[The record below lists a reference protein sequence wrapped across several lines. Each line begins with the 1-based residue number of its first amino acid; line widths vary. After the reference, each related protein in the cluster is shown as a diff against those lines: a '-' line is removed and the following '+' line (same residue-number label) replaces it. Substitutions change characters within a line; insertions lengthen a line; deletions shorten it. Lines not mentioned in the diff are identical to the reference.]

1 MTGMP
6 AAQTLVFA
14 ISVIAIIAAIRAR
27 FHPFL
32 VLTIV
37 ASAFG
42 LIVGLSVGLLGKA
55 FGNGFS
61 EALNLPGLVIVAM
74 VLVAGIAEQT
84 GTTGSLATVGRRPWL
99 GSSDWMMAIVG
110 LVAGVAAS
118 PAAALALLSP
128 LLQRGGEK
136 SWSERNATRVA
147 LAISA
152 GHGLIWLSPVPIAAG
167 AILGAGWQRVAVFGV
182 PVAVVSA
189 AIGIGWAHL
198 VSPPQ
203 SAISDPSGLKD
214 KSGIGSAAVL
224 LAACFIPLLMLMTQ
238 SVGDMPSEPFG
249 GGAHRELILGIGRPL
264 VLFLVSV
271 CIITLGHWRLTLKFM
286 RDSEWTGRILG
297 KAAGIIL
304 TVGAAGGLQQLCQQ
318 TGMAELLGERLSAWH
333 VAGAAGVLI
342 PFLVAAVI
350 KTLQG
355 SSLVAAI
362 TTAGMM
368 QPLLS
373 PLGLDSDSGIALAA
387 LAVGA
392 GTIMISHVNDDFFWL
407 VSYVTEVSPPRTL
420 GTFSVATLLQGCA
433 AAMLL
438 LLFAAFGV

>member
-6 AAQTLVFA
+6 AAQALVFA

-32 VLTIV
+32 VLIFV

-42 LIVGLSVGLLGKA
+42 LIVGLSAGLIGKA

-61 EALNLPGLVIVAM
+61 EALYLPGLVIVAM
-74 VLVAGIAEQT
+74 ALVAGIAEQSS
-84 GTTGSLATVGRRPWL
+84 TTGSLATAARQPGLR
-99 GSSDWMMAIVG
+99 SSDWMMATVG
-110 LVAGVAAS
+110 LLAGIGAS
-118 PAAALALLSP
+118 PAAALALLKP

-136 SWSERNATRVA
+136 SRRERNATRVA

-152 GHGLIWLSPVPIAAG
+152 GHGLIWLSPVPIAVA
-167 AILGAGWQRVAVFGV
+167 AILGAGWQRVAMFGV
-182 PVAVVSA
+182 PVAFVST

-198 VSPPQ
+198 VSPPL
-203 SAISDPSGLKD
+203 SAISDPSSVKD
-214 KSGIGSAAVL
+214 KSSGRSTAVL
-224 LAACFIPLLMLMTQ
+224 LAACFIPLLMLMMQ

-249 GGAHRELILGIGRPL
+249 GGPHRELILGIGRPL

-271 CIITLGHWRLTLKFM
+271 CIMTLGHWRLSLKCLK
-286 RDSEWTGRILG
+286 DSEWTGRFLG
-297 KAAGIIL
+297 KAAGVIL
-304 TVGAAGGLQQLCQQ
+304 TVGAAGGLQRLCQQ
-318 TGMAELLGERLSAWH
+318 TGMAELLGERLSTWP

-342 PFLVAAVI
+342 PFLVAAVV

-368 QPLLS
+368 QPLLPS
-373 PLGLDSDSGIALAA
+373 LGFDSDSRIALAA

-392 GTIMISHVNDDFFWL
+392 GTMTISHVNDEFFWL
-407 VSYVTEVSPPRTL
+407 VSYATESSPPRTL
-420 GTFSVATLLQGCA
+420 GTFSVGTLLQGCA
-433 AAMLL
+433 AVIL
-438 LLFAAFGV
+438 LLFFAVVGV

>member
-1 MTGMP
+1 MTGVP
-6 AAQTLVFA
+6 AAQALIFA
-14 ISVIAIIAAIRAR
+14 MSVIAIFAAIRAR

-42 LIVGLSVGLLGKA
+42 LIVGLSVGLIGKA

-61 EALNLPGLVIVAM
+61 EALYLPGLVIVAT
-74 VLVAGIAEQT
+74 VLVAGIDEQT
-84 GTTGSLATVGRRPWL
+84 GTTGSLPTVARRPRL
-99 GSSDWMMAIVG
+99 ISSDWMMAIVG
-110 LVAGVAAS
+110 LLAGIAAS

-136 SWSERNATRVA
+136 PRRERNTARVA

-152 GHGLIWLSPVPIAAG
+152 GHGLIWLSPVPIAAT
-167 AILGAGWQRVAVFGV
+167 AILGAGWQRVAMFGV
-182 PVAVVSA
+182 PVAIVSA
-189 AIGIGWAHL
+189 AVGIGWAHL
-198 VSPPQ
+198 ASPAQ
-203 SAISDPSGLKD
+203 SAIADPPGLKD

-224 LAACFIPLLMLMTQ
+224 LAACFIPLLMLMMQ

-264 VLFLVSV
+264 MLFLVSV
-271 CIITLGHWRLTLKFM
+271 CIMTLGHWRLSLKCLK
-286 RDSEWTGRILG
+286 DSEWTGRILG

-304 TVGAAGGLQQLCQQ
+304 TVGAAGGLQRLCQQ
-318 TGMAELLGERLSAWH
+318 TGTAELLGERLSTWH
-333 VAGAAGVLI
+333 VAGAAGLLI

-373 PLGLDSDSGIALAA
+373 PLGFDSDSGIALAA

-392 GTIMISHVNDDFFWL
+392 GTIMVAHVNDDFFWL
-407 VSYVTEVSPPRTL
+407 VSYATEVSPARTL
-420 GTFSVATLLQGCA
+420 STFSVATLLQGCA
-433 AAMLL
+433 AAIL
-438 LLFAAFGV
+438 LLFFAAFVV

>member
-6 AAQTLVFA
+6 AAQALVFA

-286 RDSEWTGRILG
+286 RDSEWTGRIL
-297 KAAGIIL
+297 
-304 TVGAAGGLQQLCQQ
+304 
-318 TGMAELLGERLSAWH
+318 
-333 VAGAAGVLI
+333 
-342 PFLVAAVI
+342 
-350 KTLQG
+350 
-355 SSLVAAI
+355 
-362 TTAGMM
+362 
-368 QPLLS
+368 
-373 PLGLDSDSGIALAA
+373 
-387 LAVGA
+387 
-392 GTIMISHVNDDFFWL
+392 
-407 VSYVTEVSPPRTL
+407 
-420 GTFSVATLLQGCA
+420 
-433 AAMLL
+433 
-438 LLFAAFGV
+438 

>member
-1 MTGMP
+1 MTGVP
-6 AAQTLVFA
+6 AAQALVFA
-14 ISVIAIIAAIRAR
+14 ISVIAVIAAIRAR

-224 LAACFIPLLMLMTQ
+224 
-238 SVGDMPSEPFG
+238 
-249 GGAHRELILGIGRPL
+249 
-264 VLFLVSV
+264 
-271 CIITLGHWRLTLKFM
+271 
-286 RDSEWTGRILG
+286 
-297 KAAGIIL
+297 
-304 TVGAAGGLQQLCQQ
+304 
-318 TGMAELLGERLSAWH
+318 
-333 VAGAAGVLI
+333 
-342 PFLVAAVI
+342 
-350 KTLQG
+350 
-355 SSLVAAI
+355 
-362 TTAGMM
+362 
-368 QPLLS
+368 
-373 PLGLDSDSGIALAA
+373 
-387 LAVGA
+387 
-392 GTIMISHVNDDFFWL
+392 
-407 VSYVTEVSPPRTL
+407 
-420 GTFSVATLLQGCA
+420 
-433 AAMLL
+433 
-438 LLFAAFGV
+438 

>member
-1 MTGMP
+1 MTGVP
-6 AAQTLVFA
+6 AAQALVLA
-14 ISVIAIIAAIRAR
+14 ISVIAIIAAPRAG

-32 VLTIV
+32 VLTIA

-42 LIVGLSVGLLGKA
+42 LTVGLSVGLIGKA

-61 EALNLPGLVIVAM
+61 EALYLPGLVIVAM
-74 VLVAGIAEQT
+74 VLVTGIAEQT
-84 GTTGSLATVGRRPWL
+84 GTTDSLATVARRPRL
-99 GSSDWMMAIVG
+99 INSDWMMASVG
-110 LVAGVAAS
+110 LLAGIGAS
-118 PAAALALLSP
+118 PATALALLNP

-136 SWSERNATRVA
+136 SRRERNATRVA

-152 GHGLIWLSPVPIAAG
+152 GHGLIWLSPVPIAAA
-167 AILGAGWQRVAVFGV
+167 AILGAGWQRVAMFGV
-182 PVAVVSA
+182 PVAVASA
-189 AIGIGWAHL
+189 AVGIGWTHL
-198 VSPPQ
+198 VSQPQ
-203 SAISDPSGLKD
+203 SAMSDPSGLKD
-214 KSGIGSAAVL
+214 KSGSRTDAVL
-224 LAACFIPLLMLMTQ
+224 LAACLIPLLMLMAQ
-238 SVGDMPSEPFG
+238 SVGDMPSEPVG

-264 VLFLVSV
+264 VLFLVSM
-271 CIITLGHWRLTLKFM
+271 CIMTLGHWRLSLKCLK
-286 RDSEWTGRILG
+286 DSEWTGRNLG

-304 TVGAAGGLQQLCQQ
+304 TVGAAGGLQRLCQQ
-318 TGMAELLGERLSAWH
+318 TGMAELLGERLSTWH

-342 PFLVAAVI
+342 PFLVAAVV

-373 PLGLDSDSGIALAA
+373 PLGLDSESGIALAA

-392 GTIMISHVNDDFFWL
+392 GTMLISHVNDDFFWL
-407 VSYVTEVSPPRTL
+407 VSYATEFSPPRTL

-433 AAMLL
+433 AAIL
-438 LLFAAFGV
+438 LLFFATFVV

>member
-1 MTGMP
+1 MTDVP

-14 ISVIAIIAAIRAR
+14 MSVIAIIAAIRAR

-42 LIVGLSVGLLGKA
+42 LIVGLSVGLIGKA

-61 EALNLPGLVIVAM
+61 EALYLPGLVIVAT

-84 GTTGSLATVGRRPWL
+84 GTTGSLETVTRRL
-99 GSSDWMMAIVG
+99 RLSSSNWMMALVG
-110 LVAGVAAS
+110 LVAGIGAS
-118 PAAALALLSP
+118 PAAALALLNP

-136 SWSERNATRVA
+136 SRHGRNATRVA

-152 GHGLIWLSPVPIAAG
+152 GHGLIWLSPVPIAAA
-167 AILGAGWQRVAVFGV
+167 AILGAGWQRVALFGV
-182 PVAVVSA
+182 PVAVLSA
-189 AIGIGWAHL
+189 AVGIGWAHL

-203 SAISDPSGLKD
+203 SAMSDPSDLKD
-214 KSGIGSAAVL
+214 KSASGSDAVL
-224 LAACFIPLLMLMTQ
+224 LAACFIPLLMLMAQ

-264 VLFLVSV
+264 MLFLVSV
-271 CIITLGHWRLTLKFM
+271 CIMTLGHWRLSLKCLK
-286 RDSEWTGRILG
+286 DPEWTGRILG

-304 TVGAAGGLQQLCQQ
+304 TVGAACGLQRLCQQ

-333 VAGAAGVLI
+333 VTGAAAVFI
-342 PFLVAAVI
+342 PFLVSAVI

-373 PLGLDSDSGIALAA
+373 PLGFSSDNGIALAA

-392 GTIMISHVNDDFFWL
+392 GTIMVCHVNDEFFWL
-407 VSYVTEVSPPRTL
+407 VSYATEFSPPRTL
-420 GTFSVATLLQGCA
+420 GIFSVGTLLQGCA
-433 AAMLL
+433 AAIL
-438 LLFAAFGV
+438 LLFFAAFRV

>member
-1 MTGMP
+1 MTGLP
-6 AAQTLVFA
+6 AAQALVFA

-42 LIVGLSVGLLGKA
+42 LIVGLSIGLIGKA

-61 EALNLPGLVIVAM
+61 EALYLPGLVIVAM

-84 GTTGSLATVGRRPWL
+84 GTTDSLATVVHRPRLIGR
-99 GSSDWMMAIVG
+99 DWMMAIVG
-110 LVAGVAAS
+110 LLAGIGAS
-118 PAAALALLSP
+118 PAAALALLNP

-136 SWSERNATRVA
+136 SRRGRNATRVA

-152 GHGLIWLSPVPIAAG
+152 GHGLIWLSPVPIAAA
-167 AILGAGWQRVAVFGV
+167 AILDAGWQRVAVFGV

-189 AIGIGWAHL
+189 AVGIGWTHL
-198 VSPPQ
+198 ISPPQ

-214 KSGIGSAAVL
+214 KSASRSAAVL
-224 LAACFIPLLMLMTQ
+224 LAACFIPLLMLMAQ

-271 CIITLGHWRLTLKFM
+271 CIMTLGYRRLSLKCLK
-286 RDSEWTGRILG
+286 DSEWTGRILG

-304 TVGAAGGLQQLCQQ
+304 TVGAAGGLQRLCQQ
-318 TGMAELLGERLSAWH
+318 TGMAELLGERLSTWH
-333 VAGAAGVLI
+333 VAGAAGVFI

-373 PLGLDSDSGIALAA
+373 PLGLNSDGRIALAA

-392 GTIMISHVNDDFFWL
+392 GAMMISHVNDDFFWL

>member
-1 MTGMP
+1 MTGVP
-6 AAQTLVFA
+6 AAQSLVFA
-14 ISVIAIIAAIRAR
+14 MSVIAIIAAIRAR

-42 LIVGLSVGLLGKA
+42 LIVGLSIGLIGKA

-61 EALNLPGLVIVAM
+61 EALYLPGMVIVAM
-74 VLVAGIAEQT
+74 ALVAGIAEQT
-84 GTTGSLATVGRRPWL
+84 SVAGKAATAARQTRFGN
-99 GSSDWMMAIVG
+99 SAWMMAIVG
-110 LVAGVAAS
+110 LIAGIGAS
-118 PAAALALLSP
+118 PAAALALLNP

-136 SWSERNATRVA
+136 SRRERNATRVA
-147 LAISA
+147 VAISA
-152 GHGLIWLSPVPIAAG
+152 GHGLIWLSPVPIAAA
-167 AILGAGWQRVAVFGV
+167 AILGAGWQRVAMFGV

-189 AIGIGWAHL
+189 AVGIGWAYL
-198 VSPPQ
+198 ISVPQ
-203 SAISDPSGLKD
+203 SAMSDPPSVKD
-214 KSGIGSAAVL
+214 KPRSISAAVL
-224 LAACFIPLLMLMTQ
+224 LAACFIPLLMLMVQ

-264 VLFLVSV
+264 VLFVASV
-271 CIITLGHWRLTLKFM
+271 CIMTLGHWRLSLKCLK
-286 RDSEWTGRILG
+286 DPEWTGRFLG

-304 TVGAAGGLQQLCQQ
+304 TVGAAGGLQRLCQQ
-318 TGMAELLGERLSAWH
+318 TGMAELLGERLSTWH

-373 PLGLDSDSGIALAA
+373 PLGLDSENGIALAV

-392 GTIMISHVNDDFFWL
+392 GTVMISHVNDDFFWL
-407 VSYVTEVSPPRTL
+407 VSYATEVSPARTL
-420 GTFSVATLLQGCA
+420 NTFSVATLLQGCA
-433 AAMLL
+433 AAILL
-438 LLFAAFGV
+438 LFFAAFGV

>member
-6 AAQTLVFA
+6 AAQALVFA
-14 ISVIAIIAAIRAR
+14 LSVIAIIAAIRAR

-42 LIVGLSVGLLGKA
+42 LIVGLSVGLIGKA

-61 EALNLPGLVIVAM
+61 EALYLPGLVIVAM

-84 GTTGSLATVGRRPWL
+84 ATTGSLATVARRPRL

-110 LVAGVAAS
+110 LVAGIGAS
-118 PAAALALLSP
+118 PAAALALLNP
-128 LLQRGGEK
+128 FLQGGGEK
-136 SWSERNATRVA
+136 SRRERNVTRVA

-152 GHGLIWLSPVPIAAG
+152 GHGLIWLSPVPVAAA
-167 AILGAGWQRVAVFGV
+167 AILGAGWQRVAMFGV

-189 AIGIGWAHL
+189 AVGIGWTHL

-203 SAISDPSGLKD
+203 SAISDPSGRKD
-214 KSGIGSAAVL
+214 KSGIRSAAVL
-224 LAACFIPLLMLMTQ
+224 LAACFIPLLMLMAQ

-271 CIITLGHWRLTLKFM
+271 CIMTLGHWRLSQKCLK
-286 RDSEWTGRILG
+286 DSEWTGRILG
-297 KAAGIIL
+297 KAGGIIL
-304 TVGAAGGLQQLCQQ
+304 TFGAAGGLQRLCQQ
-318 TGMAELLGERLSAWH
+318 TGMAELLGERLSTWH

-362 TTAGMM
+362 TAAGMM

-373 PLGLDSDSGIALAA
+373 PLGFNSDSGIALAA
-387 LAVGA
+387 LAVAA
-392 GTIMISHVNDDFFWL
+392 GTMTISHVNDDFFWL
-407 VSYVTEVSPPRTL
+407 VSYATEFSAPRML
-420 GTFSVATLLQGCA
+420 GTFSVATLSQGCA
-433 AAMLL
+433 AAMVL

>member
-1 MTGMP
+1 MTGVP
-6 AAQTLVFA
+6 AAQALVFA

-37 ASAFG
+37 APAFG
-42 LIVGLSVGLLGKA
+42 LIVGLSVGQVGKA

-61 EALNLPGLVIVAM
+61 EALYLPGLVIVAM

-84 GTTGSLATVGRRPWL
+84 GTARSFTTVARRPRFS
-99 GSSDWMMAIVG
+99 SSDWMMAIVG
-110 LVAGVAAS
+110 LLAGIGAS
-118 PAAALALLSP
+118 PAAALALLNP

-136 SWSERNATRVA
+136 SRRERNATRVA

-152 GHGLIWLSPVPIAAG
+152 GHGLIWLSPVPIAAA
-167 AILGAGWQRVAVFGV
+167 AILGAGWQRVAMFGV

-189 AIGIGWAHL
+189 AVGIGWAHL

-203 SAISDPSGLKD
+203 SAISDPSVLKD
-214 KSGIGSAAVL
+214 KSAGRSDTVL
-224 LAACFIPLLMLMTQ
+224 LAACFIPLLMLMAQ
-238 SVGDMPSEPFG
+238 SAGDMPSEPFG

-264 VLFLVSV
+264 VLFLVGV
-271 CIITLGHWRLTLKFM
+271 CIMTLGHWRLSLKCLK
-286 RDSEWTGRILG
+286 DPEWTGRILG
-297 KAAGIIL
+297 KAGGIIL
-304 TVGAAGGLQQLCQQ
+304 TVGAAAGLQRLCQQ
-318 TGMAELLGERLSAWH
+318 TGMAELLGERLSTWH
-333 VAGAAGVLI
+333 VSGLAGVLI

-355 SSLVAAI
+355 SSLVSAI

-373 PLGLDSDSGIALAA
+373 PLGFDSDSGIALAA

-392 GTIMISHVNDDFFWL
+392 GTMMVSHVNDDFFWL
-407 VSYVTEVSPPRTL
+407 VSYATEESPPRTL
-420 GTFSVATLLQGCA
+420 RIFSVATLLQGCA

-438 LLFAAFGV
+438 LFFAAFGV